1 MHLSKSHVQRTR
13 IDLAP
18 QHRAGHV
25 LRVPVVH
32 GGRLLVFVGEE
43 HAQSDGRLDDQVRLG
58 EQHQAPLLS
67 YLWTHKHA

>member
-13 IDLAP
+13 IDLAS

-25 LRVPVVH
+25 LRIPVVH
-32 GGRLLVFVGEE
+32 GGGLLVLVREE
-43 HAQSDGRLDDQVRLG
+43 HAQSNGRLNDQVRLG
-58 EQHQAPLLS
+58 EQHQAPLFS